1 MQLTP
6 EEVEKL
12 AKLSRLEITPG
23 VREQFASQ
31 LTKIVDYVDQV
42 QQFEAVAAEHIDR
55 KTVDAT
61 SLAQDVVQETA
72 TEPLLDLAAKR
83 EGRSIVA
90 PGVKS

>member
-12 AKLSRLEITPG
+12 AKLSRLELTPG

-42 QQFEAVAAEHIDR
+42 QQHEAAAAEHIDR
-55 KTVDAT
+55 KTIDAT
-61 SLAQDVVQETA
+61 SLAQDVVQDTA
-72 TEPLLDLAAKR
+72 TDPLLDLAAKR

>member
-42 QQFEAVAAEHIDR
+42 QQFEAAEAEQIDR
-55 KTVDAT
+55 KTIDAT
-61 SLAQDVVQETA
+61 TLAKDVVQETA
-72 TEPLLDLAAKR
+72 TNPLLDLAAKR

>member
-1 MQLTP
+1 MQLSP

-12 AKLSRLEITPG
+12 AKLARLELTPG

-42 QQFEAVAAEHIDR
+42 EQFEASVAEHVER

-72 TEPLLDLAAKR
+72 TDPLLDLAAKR